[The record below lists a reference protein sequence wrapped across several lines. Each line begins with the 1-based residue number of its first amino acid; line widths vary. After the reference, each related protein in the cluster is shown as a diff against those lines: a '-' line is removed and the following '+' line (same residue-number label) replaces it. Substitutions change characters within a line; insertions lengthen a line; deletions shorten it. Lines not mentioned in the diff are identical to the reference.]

1 MIALENPFNIAVDH
15 VFLLYRSR
23 IQTASVTDEQKK
35 ELMALLEPCESKR
48 PVKLSNIKEL
58 DKYEASIK
66 ALETKYEEYAGPE
79 ALAEIC
85 EQIDEIYNQCS
96 FGMNIDNL
104 KEKLAHVIKGGKA
117 CLIK

>member
-1 MIALENPFNIAVDH
+1 MENPFNIAVDH

-35 ELMALLEPCESKR
+35 ELMDLLEQCESKR
-48 PVKLSNIKEL
+48 PVKLSNIKKL

-66 ALETKYEEYAGPE
+66 ALEKKYEEYAGSE

-85 EQIDEIYNQCS
+85 GQIDEIYNQCS
-96 FGMNIDNL
+96 FGMNIDNI